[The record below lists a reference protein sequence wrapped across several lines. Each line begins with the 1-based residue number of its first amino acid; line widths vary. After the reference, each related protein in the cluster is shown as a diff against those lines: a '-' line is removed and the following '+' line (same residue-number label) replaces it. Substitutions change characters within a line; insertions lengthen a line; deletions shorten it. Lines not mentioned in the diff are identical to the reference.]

1 MPCKPCHFAVGIKIL
16 QDLRVTECPLFT
28 DFQAT
33 MTLFDLALRLPARTD
48 KAVLFRQRKRGFHF
62 LKEIAFTSANS
73 VSRSCTS
80 RFSISISPVFEMD
93 STTSCLPILSC
104 WAYLDA
110 IALLTELITRK
121 ALIVGQWA
129 GTGAR

>member
-1 MPCKPCHFAVGIKIL
+1 
-16 QDLRVTECPLFT
+16 
-28 DFQAT
+28 

-48 KAVLFRQRKRGFHF
+48 KAVLFRQRRRGFHF

-110 IALLTELITRK
+110 IALGNNRGTETELTGDDYSLTSVG
-121 ALIVGQWA
+121 ALPCP
-129 GTGAR
+129 